1 MAIAITTD
9 ILRELTSFEAKDG
22 CALSIYLDF
31 DPSSTPT
38 TPDVETKFN
47 AVLSEAEKAAE
58 GRAAGRD
65 CKLAVRED
73 VARIRA
79 WWDDFDRDG
88 ARGLALFASA
98 PEGLL
103 RALPLSDAVGDSVH
117 VGSELCLTPLAGQL
131 GRGDG
136 ALVVVVSRE
145 RGLVYRLDGG
155 RLVEIVDESE
165 EMPGQHDQGG
175 WSQARYQ
182 RHIENLVAEHLK
194 SVGDEID
201 KRVRG
206 GGQLT
211 IVAVGPED
219 VRPDFEAKLSQEARA
234 ALVGWTSVESHAAPT
249 EILSAVRPLLD
260 EAHAR
265 RDAAILERWQEEH
278 GRHSRAA
285 AGWKQTLDAAS
296 DARVEVL
303 LLGDGAPRAAWR
315 CPECGRASA
324 DGGKC
329 PLDGTKLD
337 ERADGANLAIHQ
349 TLANGGTV
357 VRVGAGALADADGIG
372 AVLRF

>member
-1 MAIAITTD
+1 MAVAVTTD
-9 ILRELTSFEAKDG
+9 ILRELAAFEAGNG

-47 AVLSEAEKAAE
+47 AMLAEAEKIGD

-65 CKLAVRED
+65 CRLALRED
-73 VARIRA
+73 IARIRA

-88 ARGLALFASA
+88 AHGIALFASSA
-98 PEGLL
+98 DRLL
-103 RALPLSDAVGDSVH
+103 RALPLSEAVGDSVH
-117 VGSELCLTPLAGQL
+117 IGSELFLAPLAGQL

-136 ALVVVVSRE
+136 ALIVFVSRE
-145 RGLVYRLDGG
+145 RGSVYRLDGG

-165 EMPGQHDQGG
+165 EVPGQHDQGG
-175 WSQARYQ
+175 WSQARYR

-194 SVGDEID
+194 TVSDEVDRRI
-201 KRVRG
+201 RRG
-206 GGQLT
+206 EGLT
-211 IVAVGPED
+211 IVAVGPEE

-234 ALVGWTSVESHAAPT
+234 ALIGWTSVESHAAPT
-249 EILSAVRPLLD
+249 EILASVRPLLD

-265 RDAAILERWQEEH
+265 RDKAVLERWQEEH

-303 LLGDGAPRAAWR
+303 LLAPGTARAAWR
-315 CPECGRASA
+315 CPQCGRASA

-329 PLDGTKLD
+329 QLDGTKL
-337 ERADGANLAIHQ
+337 EPRGDGADLAIHH
-349 TLANGGTV
+349 TLAHGGTV
-357 VRVGAGALADADGIG
+357 IRVGAGALGDADGIG
-372 AVLRF
+372 ALLRF